1 MTAPDGLI
9 DLQAFHV
16 EPEQIRVYSQ
26 VNNN

>member
-16 EPEQIRVYSQ
+16 EPEQSRVYSQ
-26 VNNN
+26 VINH